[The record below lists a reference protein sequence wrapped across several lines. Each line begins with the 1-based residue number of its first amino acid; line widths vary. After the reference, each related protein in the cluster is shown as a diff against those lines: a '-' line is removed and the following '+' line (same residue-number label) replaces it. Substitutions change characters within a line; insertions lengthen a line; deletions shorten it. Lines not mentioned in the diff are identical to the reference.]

1 MTIDNAER
9 HGQRGDDYTHAFSH
23 AVQTNTTANFFTAI
37 ALGEESVAKNFIEQY
52 PEISDMP
59 NEHGETPLIA
69 AVHADKPV
77 IVRDLLWNGAKV
89 DALANYLQEGQRR
102 PALRTALQV
111 AATEGKL
118 HMIRILRENRADVFV
133 YAPDGANALQ
143 LAAGNGHQSVVEHIQ
158 RAYAGT
164 IGRSP
169 VTSSGPTPVDVADT
183 SDNPPVDCQEPAKR
197 VSTQCLQRR
206 SEKNLD
212 CISWA
217 IPQFIIDRTPPTVI
231 SAINNVLVD
240 KPKEA
245 RLLRKNVRLW
255 CQEQIQDLPTRVQ
268 QGMDLADRR
277 IKEAAGLATK
287 TPVSTRQL
295 MKRAPNGIWTVMLY
309 IGTVLH
315 KLGIIAPELLKQM
328 TSIVQAIA
336 KAIANIQAA
345 TLYSIKTVLSTIHSV
360 LTEVSKG
367 LLALIAR
374 MKQAS
379 SAMLQSGMGSLKKVT
394 MIFAALALGICILF
408 SKRAR
413 GLLQAPGKLA
423 KKGVRDMLGLMGP
436 QMV

>member
-52 PEISDMP
+52 PEISNML

-111 AATEGKL
+111 AATECKL

-143 LAAGNGHQSVVEHIQ
+143 LAASNGHQSVVEHIQ

-169 VTSSGPTPVDVADT
+169 VTSGGPT
-183 SDNPPVDCQEPAKR
+183 SDDI
-197 VSTQCLQRR
+197 R

-212 CISWA
+212 CLSWA
-217 IPQFIIDRTPPTVI
+217 IPQFILDRTPPTVI

-336 KAIANIQAA
+336 KAIASIQAA